1 MKIRDIR
8 HVGLLSPA
16 IAAHTRFYLEVW
28 GLRSA
33 GGDRQVRYFRGASA
47 GHHILSLHPAQRRGL
62 HHLAFSVDGREAV
75 DAAAAEFEREG
86 IVLVAHPADLDEPG
100 GGYGLRFLDPENR
113 CIELLA
119 GAAEPPN
126 GGSGHSAGVAEHPSG
141 VAEHPSG
148 VAEHSSTAAEHPNG
162 GSGGHNGPRQLCHVG
177 LNTTR
182 FDQVV
187 AFYTG
192 MLGFRV
198 SDWIE
203 DRMVFLRCGRSHH
216 VIVFSRADHA
226 SVNHI
231 AYLMANLDDV
241 MKGVSNL
248 RVRGHEPA
256 WGPGR
261 HGPGNNIFC
270 YYKDPVGYVNEL
282 SSDLAYIEDEATHTP
297 AVWRRVPETMDYW
310 GTAGAPGPDV
320 RKAMAGDPDP
330 GWTAMGV
337 VED

>member
-16 IAAHTRFYLEVW
+16 IAAHTRFYLEAW

-33 GGDRQVRYFRGASA
+33 GEDRQVRYFRGASA

-86 IVLVAHPADLDEPG
+86 IALVAHPADLDEPG

-113 CIELLA
+113 CIELSA
-119 GAAEPPN
+119 
-126 GGSGHSAGVAEHPSG
+126 GGS
-141 VAEHPSG
+141 
-148 VAEHSSTAAEHPNG
+148 EHSSTVAEHPNG
-162 GSGGHNGPRQLCHVG
+162 GSEHPNGGSGEHNGPRLLCHVG

-182 FDQVV
+182 FDQIV

-231 AYLMANLDDV
+231 AYLMANVDDV

-270 YYKDPVGYVNEL
+270 YYKDPAGYVNEL
-282 SSDLAYIEDEATHTP
+282 SSDLAHIEDEATHTP